1 MAVNNL
7 GELRALV
14 KDWANRKDI
23 PDSVYN
29 SFINLAQDRANRVL
43 RIPVLEGYNNNL
55 TINSEGAIALP
66 EDYLEAKAVSIDYA
80 GRTYDLERKALPTVV
95 GMQTDVGLPK
105 YFARQQNRF
114 LIAPLNTAVTK
125 VKLYYYIVVNNL
137 VNDTDTNWFVEQGTD
152 LLLYGALA
160 ELALYTKNTEE
171 AQMFESKFRGS
182 ASELEAMAMKAE
194 FSGSTIGVLPQ
205 G

>member
-23 PDSVYN
+23 PDVIYN

-43 RIPVLEGYNNNL
+43 RIPVLEKVSATLPIVNG
-55 TINSEGAIALP
+55 TIILP
-66 EDYLEAKAVSIDYA
+66 SDYLEAKALTITVA
-80 GRTYDLERKALPTVV
+80 GRTVDLQRKDLPYVLSKELD
-95 GMQTDVGLPK
+95 GGYAR
-105 YFARQQNRF
+105 YFAREANKF
-114 LIAPLNTAVTK
+114 ILGPHGNAITA
-125 VKLYYYIVVNNL
+125 KLSYYYVASDL
-137 VNDTDTNWFVEQGTD
+137 VNDADTNWFVEYGTD

-171 AQMFESKFRGS
+171 AQMFESKFRG
-182 ASELEAMAMKAE
+182 AAAEIENMAMQAE
-194 FSGSTIGVLPQ
+194 SSGSTLGIVPSR
-205 G
+205 

>member
-23 PDSVYN
+23 PDTIYN

-43 RIPVLEGYNNNL
+43 RIPVLEKVSATLPIVNG
-55 TINSEGAIALP
+55 TIILP
-66 EDYLEAKAVSIDYA
+66 SDYLEAKALTITVA
-80 GRTYDLERKALPTVV
+80 GRTMDLQRKDLPYVLSKELDS
-95 GMQTDVGLPK
+95 GHAR
-105 YFARQQNRF
+105 YFAREANKF
-114 LIAPLNTAVTK
+114 ILGPHGNVITA
-125 VKLYYYIVVNNL
+125 KLSYYYVASDL
-137 VNDTDTNWFVEQGTD
+137 VNDADTNWFVEYGTD

-171 AQMFESKFRGS
+171 AQMFESKFRG
-182 ASELEAMAMKAE
+182 AAAEIENMAMQAE
-194 FSGSTIGVLPQ
+194 SSGSTLGIVPSR
-205 G
+205 